1 AAHDQAAVVVE
12 LRAHPDR
19 HVEAFVDHVH
29 APVADVQL
37 HPHLGIAGE
46 EVGQQ
51 LGHQLLGDAHRH
63 ADLDHAT
70 RLGAQAVDHLARR
83 GGLGQHRLRM
93 AVNALADV
101 GDGEAAGGALQQ
113 AHAQVVLQLA
123 DAPAQAR
130 LGNAQGAFGGGEPA
144 VVDHHREVVQIVE
157 VLHATFLYRTMRGI
171 SSCLFHARN
180 NICSHGAGARRR
192 KPGNS
197 PMKLLHVDSSVL
209 GDQSVS
215 RELTAAIVTRWRAAM
230 PGLEVTVRDLARDPL
245 PHLSAASLAG
255 EDALEAARAEAA
267 LREFLDAD
275 VVVIGAPMYNFGI
288 PSTLKAWIDR
298 LAVPGRTFRYTTGGP
313 EGLAG
318 GKRVIVV
325 ASAG

>member
-1 AAHDQAAVVVE
+1 
-12 LRAHPDR
+12 
-19 HVEAFVDHVH
+19 
-29 APVADVQL
+29 
-37 HPHLGIAGE
+37 
-46 EVGQQ
+46 
-51 LGHQLLGDAHRH
+51 
-63 ADLDHAT
+63 
-70 RLGAQAVDHLARR
+70 
-83 GGLGQHRLRM
+83 
-93 AVNALADV
+93 
-101 GDGEAAGGALQQ
+101 
-113 AHAQVVLQLA
+113 
-123 DAPAQAR
+123 
-130 LGNAQGAFGGGEPA
+130 
-144 VVDHHREVVQIVE
+144 
-157 VLHATFLYRTMRGI
+157 
-171 SSCLFHARN
+171 
-180 NICSHGAGARRR
+180 
-192 KPGNS
+192 
-197 PMKLLHVDSSVL
+197 MKLLHVDSSVL

-325 ASAG
+325 ASAGGQHDGQPSDFVEPYLRHVLAFFGLHDVEFIRADGVALSPEHRATSIARALGALPSPEHKAA